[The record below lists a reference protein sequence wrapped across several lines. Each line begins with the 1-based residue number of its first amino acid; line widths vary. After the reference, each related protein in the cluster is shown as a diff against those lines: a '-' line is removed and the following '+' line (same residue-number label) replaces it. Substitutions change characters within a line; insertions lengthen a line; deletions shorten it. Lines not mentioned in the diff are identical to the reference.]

1 MFSLVELYPQI
12 TEDYAEIPEVQE
24 GLLRIAWNHCVGE
37 GIRKVTE
44 PVSYR
49 NGVLRVRV
57 SSPQWQSILLSM
69 KPEIIT
75 KVNRYLKKP
84 LLIDIHI
91 GTR

>member
-12 TEDYAEIPEVQE
+12 TEDYAEIPEVQQ
-24 GLLRIAWNHCVGE
+24 GLVRIAWNYCVGE

-44 PVSYR
+44 PISYR
-49 NGVLRVRV
+49 NGILRIRV

-69 KPEIIT
+69 KPEIIR

-84 LLIDIHI
+84 LLVDIQI
-91 GTR
+91 GTP